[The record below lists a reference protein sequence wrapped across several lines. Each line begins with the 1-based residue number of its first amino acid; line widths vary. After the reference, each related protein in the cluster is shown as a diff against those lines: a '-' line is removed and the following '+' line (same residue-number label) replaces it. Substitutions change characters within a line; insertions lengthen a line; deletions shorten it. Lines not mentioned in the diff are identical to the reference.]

1 MTKIIDIARWERKE
15 IYEFFS
21 GFEDPYFGLTAPV
34 NVTKV
39 VMRAKKEGKSVF
51 ALYLHACMKAINSIE
66 NFKYRVIDGQVHVF
80 ETIHASTTIL
90 RENKTFGFSFIN
102 FDPDLA
108 VFKQNID
115 AEKERIQHSTSLF
128 PPVNTLDCVYCSA
141 IPWVNFTGHKEPV
154 LGKEMETV
162 PKLAYGK
169 ITEKEGAYTMSVSLD
184 VNHALIDGYHASL
197 FFTRFQE
204 YLDGCL

>member
-1 MTKIIDIARWERKE
+1 MTKTIDIASWERKE

-21 GFEDPYFGLTAPV
+21 GFSDPYFGLTAPV
-34 NVTKV
+34 NVTKAV
-39 VMRAKKEGKSVF
+39 TLAKKEGTSVF

-66 NFKYRVIDGQVHVF
+66 NFKYRVIDGEVHVF
-80 ETIHASTTIL
+80 ETINASTTIL

-102 FDPDLA
+102 FNKDVDA
-108 VFKQNID
+108 FKINID
-115 AEKERIQHSTSLF
+115 AEKDRIQNSTNLF

-162 PKLAYGK
+162 PKLSYSK
-169 ITEKEGAYTMSVSLD
+169 ITEKEGAYFMNVSLD

-204 YLDGCL
+204 FLDTY

>member
-1 MTKIIDIARWERKE
+1 MKKIDIATWERKE
-15 IYEFFS
+15 VYEFFS
-21 GFEDPYFGLTAPV
+21 SFSDPYFGLTAPV
-34 NVTKV
+34 DVTKAV
-39 VMRAKKEGKSVF
+39 LLAKREGKSVF

-66 NFKYRVIDGQVHVF
+66 NFKYRVIDKQVHVF
-80 ETIHASTTIL
+80 ETIHVSTTIL

-102 FDPDLA
+102 FDDDVA
-108 VFKQNID
+108 VFKKNID
-115 AEKERIQHSTSLF
+115 VEKERIQHSTNLF

-154 LGKEMETV
+154 LGQEMETV
-162 PKLAYGK
+162 PKLAYSK
-169 ITEKEGAYTMSVSLD
+169 ITEENGKFSMTVSLD

-204 YLDGCL
+204 FLDTY

>member
-1 MTKIIDIARWERKE
+1 MIKIIDIPTWERKE
-15 IYEFFS
+15 IFEFFS
-21 GFEDPYFGLTAPV
+21 GFSDPYFGLTAAV
-34 NVTKV
+34 DVTAV
-39 VMRAKKEGKSVF
+39 VLKAKREGASVF

-80 ETIHASTTIL
+80 ETINASTTIL
-90 RENKTFGFSFIN
+90 RANKTFGFSFVN
-102 FDPDLA
+102 YDLDFD
-108 VFKQNID
+108 VFKKNID
-115 AEKERIQHSTSLF
+115 AEKERVHNSTNLF

-162 PKLAYGK
+162 PKLAYSK
-169 ITEKEGAYTMSVSLD
+169 ITKNKERYSMTVSLD

-204 YLDGCL
+204 FLDEE

>member
-1 MTKIIDIARWERKE
+1 MIKKIDVATWERKE

-21 GFEDPYFGLTAPV
+21 GFSDPYFGLTAPV
-34 NVTKV
+34 DVTKA
-39 VMRAKKEGKSVF
+39 MKHAKTKGKSIF

-66 NFKYRVIDGQVHVF
+66 NFKYRVIDGEVHVF
-80 ETIHASTTIL
+80 ETINASTTIL
-90 RENKTFGFSFIN
+90 RENKTFGFSFIH
-102 FDPDLA
+102 FDEDFD
-108 VFKQNID
+108 VFQKNIF
-115 AEKERIQHSTSLF
+115 AEKERIQNSTNLF
-128 PPVNTLDCVYCSA
+128 PPVNSLDCVYCSA

-162 PKLAYGK
+162 PKLAYSK
-169 ITEKEGAYTMSVSLD
+169 ITEENGKYSMTVSLD

-204 YLDGCL
+204 FLDAY